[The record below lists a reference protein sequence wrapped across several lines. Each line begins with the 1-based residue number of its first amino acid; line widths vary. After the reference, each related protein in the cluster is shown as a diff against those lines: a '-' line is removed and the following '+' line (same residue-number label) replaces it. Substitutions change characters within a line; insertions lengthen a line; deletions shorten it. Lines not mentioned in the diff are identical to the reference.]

1 MKLNKIILTAGL
13 FALALTSCTDL
24 DVSPKSQYT
33 EDPSQ
38 NSGIDPMLLVEA
50 KMADVYNHLAG
61 ILGRRPLGSYFGPP
75 LHGGT
80 VSCF

>member
-1 MKLNKIILTAGL
+1 MKLNKIILAAGL
-13 FALALTSCTDL
+13 FAVALTSCTDL

-50 KMADVYNHLAG
+50 KMADDTFESTSRAVKGVKNG
-61 ILGRRPLGSYFGPP
+61 
-75 LHGGT
+75 
-80 VSCF
+80 